1 MTDEERVLALID
13 LDALEYN
20 IKSIRKK
27 TPEGTG
33 IIGVIKAD
41 AYGHGSVEVAQVLLE
56 NGADWFAVAVV
67 DEGLN
72 LRKHGINAPI
82 LLLGYTPELRFE
94 DVINN
99 GFIQTM
105 YSYEMAEKLSKAA
118 VRLGKT
124 AVVHIKIDTG
134 MGRIGYRVNDEA
146 ADEIVRISKLPG
158 IEVNGMFT
166 HFAASDEADKA
177 YTNMQFERFMKMDKM
192 LKDRGLNIPIRHAAN
207 SAAIMDIDSMM
218 LNMVR
223 PGIIL
228 YGAYPSD
235 EVVKENLDLRPVMSI
250 KTHVSF
256 VKEVEKGDCISYG
269 RTYTAPDKRKIAT
282 IPVGYADGFIRAYAK
297 EGKVLIKG
305 KFAPIV
311 GRICMDQFMVD
322 VTDIDDVK
330 INDEVVLMG
339 TQGENS
345 ITADD
350 IAKALNTINYEVF
363 CTLSKRVPRQ
373 YIRNCKVTETVKYV

>member
-105 YSYEMAEKLSKAA
+105 YSYEMAEKLSKTA

-297 EGKVLIKG
+297 DGKVLIKG

-350 IAKALNTINYEVF
+350 IAKVLNTINYEVF

-373 YIRNCKVTETVKYV
+373 YIRNGKVTETVKYV

>member
-105 YSYEMAEKLSKAA
+105 YSYEMAEKLSKTA

-269 RTYTAPDKRKIAT
+269 RTYTAPGKRKIAT

-297 EGKVLIKG
+297 DGKVLIKG

-373 YIRNCKVTETVKYV
+373 YIRNGKVTETVKYV

>member
-105 YSYEMAEKLSKAA
+105 YSYEMAEKLSKTA

-235 EVVKENLDLRPVMSI
+235 EVIKENLDLRPVMSI

-373 YIRNCKVTETVKYV
+373 YIRNGKVTETVKYV

>member
-105 YSYEMAEKLSKAA
+105 YSYEMAEKLSKTA

-297 EGKVLIKG
+297 DGKVLIKG

-373 YIRNCKVTETVKYV
+373 YIRNGKVTETVKYV